1 MKPFALVTGCSRGI
15 GAAVVD
21 LLLERG
27 WDVMGVSRSTSAATA
42 PRDGFTHVAL
52 DLADLAAVQA
62 FADGAL
68 ADAARFADRPRVGL
82 VNNAG
87 VLEPVA
93 PLSRAP
99 LADLDRALRVNAAV
113 PAWLAGRFAR
123 EAGAA
128 PCRVVSLSSGAAS
141 NGYPGWGAYCA
152 SKAALAMADE
162 VLAVELDE
170 YDELAGKD
178 VRVFTYAPGV
188 VATRMQETIRATD
201 TADFPRRARFE
212 ALHADG
218 ELADPA
224 GPARDVV
231 DRLESGDGPRRAV
244 ERFEG

>member
-27 WDVMGVSRSTSAATA
+27 WDVVGVSRSTSAATA

-93 PLSRAP
+93 PLS
-99 LADLDRALRVNAAV
+99 V